1 MALGFSAGVAA
12 IAFHPRAAA
21 VQHKGSPDYE
31 LVRELAR
38 TLPAPVVLSGGLYE
52 ARHVREVL
60 DATGVTAVMLARGAL
75 GNPWLFEELLCGREQ
90 PPAPGEVIGELHWTM
105 ARAGEHLG
113 EERAARYLRK
123 FYPWYVP
130 RLGLP
135 AQAERE
141 LQQAL
146 QVSIS
151 LAQARSLLARAWRPL
166 SAAA

>member
-1 MALGFSAGVAA
+1 
-12 IAFHPRAAA
+12 
-21 VQHKGSPDYE
+21 
-31 LVRELAR
+31 
-38 TLPAPVVLSGGLYE
+38 
-52 ARHVREVL
+52 
-60 DATGVTAVMLARGAL
+60 
-75 GNPWLFEELLCGREQ
+75 
-90 PPAPGEVIGELHWTM
+90 M